1 MAFFLSKSFYFVII
15 EAMADFK
22 QEFIKKLLI
31 ALLLIAVPLGGLIF
45 FGWNMNRRAEEIKK
59 QRQELTDRSAELSLF
74 ARLQSQSAKA
84 ESYFSILENILPGR
98 DQLFDF
104 PREMEKLAN
113 QEGIGFGFT
122 FGAETPSSADQPG
135 RMSFT
140 IVSQGSLLKI
150 FRFIK
155 AIENSRFL
163 VNFQRFDFTG
173 SAVNINGEVL
183 FH

>member
-1 MAFFLSKSFYFVII
+1 
-15 EAMADFK
+15 MADFK

-31 ALLLIAVPLGGLIF
+31 ALLALTVPLGGLIF
-45 FGWNMNRRAEEIKK
+45 SGWDVNRRAEEIKK
-59 QRQELTDRSAELSLF
+59 QRQELADRSAELSLF
-74 ARLQSQSAKA
+74 AQLQSQATKA
-84 ESYFSILENILPGR
+84 ESYFGILENILPGR

-113 QEGIGFGFT
+113 QEGLGFGFT
-122 FGAETPSSADQPG
+122 FGGEAPPSADQPG
-135 RMSFT
+135 RMSFA
-140 IVSQGSLLKI
+140 IVAQGSLLKI

-163 VNFQRFDFTG
+163 VNFQNFDFSG
-173 SAVNINGEVL
+173 SAVNISGEVL